1 MENKNETKIALTADE
16 IEKNRETEF
25 GLSGLFRG
33 VGDTECDP
41 LALARS
47 KEGMLMQEYMA
58 VMGLG
63 EDTEASRT
71 YWASYGKGLRKE
83 LHGDPNNVHSRWASY
98 IPLAAEQDDTR
109 RFPLIFCLH
118 GAHNPIH
125 LTESYGI
132 VQLAAREECIVIAPE
147 NENLDNILSLLDFAK
162 ENYPVDES
170 RVYSIGYSF
179 GGFMTARNTL
189 ARPDVFAA
197 AGMGGMLFAGNVIA
211 HELDGQFYPE
221 YKLTEEMLKKAEE
234 LELPA
239 ALFMGEHEMLHL
251 EPLWREPTAD
261 IRDGIIPLAAEDKH
275 KAFNNWRR
283 VAGCKPCDFEHPVD
297 FYQNHSDPAVKSIG
311 AEFERT
317 EVRTYNERRYFIG
330 DSVKPDGECLF
341 RTISCEGMVHWPTTV
356 FADLVWEHI
365 SRFVRDTETG
375 KLLRIKDDTNN

>member
-1 MENKNETKIALTADE
+1 MIMVSCVPHIRKELNMENKNETKIALTAEE
-16 IEKNRETEF
+16 IEENRETEF

-33 VGDTECDP
+33 VGDAECDP

-71 YWASYGKGLRKE
+71 YWANYGKGLKKE
-83 LHGDPNNVHSRWASY
+83 LHGDPANVHSRWASY
-98 IPLAAEQDDTR
+98 IPLAAERDDTR

-147 NENLDNILSLLDFAK
+147 NEYLDNILSLLEYAK
-162 ENYPVDES
+162 ANYPVDES

-189 ARPDVFAA
+189 ERPDVFAA
-197 AGMGGMLFAGNVIA
+197 AGMGGMLFAGDVIA

-221 YKLTEEMLKKAEE
+221 YKL
-234 LELPA
+234 
-239 ALFMGEHEMLHL
+239 
-251 EPLWREPTAD
+251 
-261 IRDGIIPLAAEDKH
+261 EDKH
-275 KAFNNWRR
+275 QAFNNWRR
-283 VAGCKPCDFEHPVD
+283 AAGCKPCDFEHPAEY
-297 FYQNHSDPAVKSIG
+297 YQNHSDPAVKSIG

-341 RTISCEGMVHWPTTV
+341 RTISCEGMIHWPTTV
-356 FADLVWEHI
+356 FADLIWEHI
-365 SRFVRDTETG
+365 SRFARDTETG
-375 KLLRIKDDTNN
+375 KLIRIKK